1 MISTDSDIGTSPS
14 GTTFASQPSSPQQI
28 NPSADNSP
36 SYPESY
42 NLYNFFADYANK
54 RIIATPKSTINSDL
68 SSIMESTDK
77 KHTSPDY
84 YPNPNL
90 ALRQGYIDIVDHLQG
105 LSIASKKQLGEL
117 NSYTILAINLSLNRF
132 VF

>member
-77 KHTSPDY
+77 NNMKHTSPDY
-84 YPNPNL
+84 YNPNQ

-105 LSIASKKQLGEL
+105 LSIASKKQLG
-117 NSYTILAINLSLNRF
+117 
-132 VF
+132 VFNI